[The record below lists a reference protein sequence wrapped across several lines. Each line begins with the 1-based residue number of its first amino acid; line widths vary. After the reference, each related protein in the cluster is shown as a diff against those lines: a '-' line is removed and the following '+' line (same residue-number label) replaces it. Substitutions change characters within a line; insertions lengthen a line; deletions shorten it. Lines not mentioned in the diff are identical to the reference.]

1 MSNIILC
8 SQDSICFYSFTI
20 FNFIALLSLFVYISI
35 FVKVVNVIKK
45 KHFLFYS
52 IRVISNFFL
61 LFAFFHTMSIINF
74 IVINF
79 IDFIAVI
86 IQLYLMFSEIIDI
99 TEGKNI
105 FESDVSFR
113 IKNFSV
119 FFFFIIFSKFPISVL
134 IEFEL
139 FTDFQAAL
147 FIIYTIVYFY
157 HTYSKVNDVSA
168 FINEKDTSPD
178 CKMEIVVKNVEV
190 IDLHKIYSM
199 LKSVMYVNF
208 SFFLFCATFSLMNKF
223 VTNKFMVTV
232 MIYAGICLKE
242 IICLVHF
249 GGMSA
254 ICYKLNKKEE
264 VYGEKI
270 EDKEDND
277 DEEEIKIELGN
288 PATQT

>member
-20 FNFIALLSLFVYISI
+20 FNVIALLSLFVYIAI

-52 IRVISNFFL
+52 IRIISNIFL
-61 LFAFFHTMSIINF
+61 LFAFSHTMSIINF

-79 IDFIAVI
+79 IVFIAVI

-178 CKMEIVVKNVEV
+178 CKMEIVVKNFEV
-190 IDLHKIYSM
+190 IDLHKIYST
-199 LKSVMYVNF
+199 LKSVMFVNF

-249 GGMSA
+249 GGMSS

-264 VYGEKI
+264 DYGEKI

-288 PATQT
+288 PVTQT